1 MRLGARAALAAA
13 AVAVTFAGPAGAACT
28 LGRIADLKVEMRGMA
43 PLVSAQVNGRAGAF
57 LVDSG
62 AYTSIITPAGAKS
75 FALKPHLAAE
85 DAGLLG
91 VGGLAQAQVG
101 IADSFRFSGSAFHK
115 VVFLLAPLPVDPGV
129 SGVIG
134 ENVWRL
140 GDVEYDLP
148 DRQIRMFR
156 PHDCATDSGLAYW
169 AASTPVSEIELDA
182 TTPQY
187 PVPQGRVFVDGLPL
201 RAIFDTGAAA
211 SMISTAA
218 AARLG
223 VRATSPRSRAVRGVS
238 GIGARVVP
246 SFGAVFAS
254 VRIGDEEVRHPWLVV
269 GSLDSLRT
277 DMLVGADFFLA
288 HRIYVATGRRRMYLT
303 YVGGRVFAEPAQPP
317 AASAAR

>member
-43 PLVSAQVNGRAGAF
+43 PIVSARVNGRAGAF

-62 AYTSIITPAGAKS
+62 AYTSIITPDGAKS
-75 FALKPHLAAE
+75 FALRPHLAAE
-85 DAGLLG
+85 DAGLQG

-101 IADSFRFSGSAFHK
+101 IADSFGFSEATFHK
-115 VVFLLAPLPVDPGV
+115 VAFLLAPLPIGPGLA
-129 SGVIG
+129 GVIG

-148 DRQIRMFR
+148 HGAIRMFR
-156 PHDCATDSGLAYW
+156 PHDCATDPGLAYW
-169 AASTPVSEIELDA
+169 AAGAPVSEIALDPI
-182 TTPQY
+182 TPER
-187 PVPQGRVFVDGLPL
+187 PQPLGEVFVNGVAL
-201 RAIFDTGAAA
+201 RAEFDTGASV

-223 VRATSPRSRAVRGVS
+223 VRATSLGSRAVRGVS